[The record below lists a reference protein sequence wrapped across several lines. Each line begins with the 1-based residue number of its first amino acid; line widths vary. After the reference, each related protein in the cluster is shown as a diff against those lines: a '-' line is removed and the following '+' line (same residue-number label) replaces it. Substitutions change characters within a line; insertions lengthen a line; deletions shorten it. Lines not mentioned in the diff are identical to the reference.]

1 MKKGRQARFAERG
14 PGDAVRGRDGLNP
27 PVIFQAL
34 LRRERSRSERDG
46 SQFALVVFDVSG
58 TNGDGRGVRQ
68 AALRIRE
75 TMRSIDEIGWI
86 DHVRIG
92 VLLPVTSIEGG
103 RVFAQR
109 VGGPLPFSVY
119 GYPEHWLPGHEDPAD
134 AASPA
139 AEHAGPSLRAVFS
152 RAIPAW
158 KSCLDIA
165 GSLFFIVLLSPLFL
179 LMAIYIKAVSPGK
192 ALYRQKRVGYHG
204 RIFTFIKFRTMH
216 ENNQP
221 DVHREY
227 LKELIR
233 SGRPMEK
240 LDGGRDPR
248 IIPGGKIIR
257 KMCLD
262 ELPQLFNV
270 LRGEMSLVGPRPCIP
285 YEAEEYL
292 RWHAHRFDT
301 LPGMTGLWQVSGK
314 NRLSF
319 EQMIRLDI
327 AYTNRLSLLRDLEI
341 LLRTGP
347 AIVAMVFEAVV
358 KKLGRSPTRDEAGDL
373 VPRVTMTRLEIPRV
387 EIPRVEKE
395 SVFNA

>member
-1 MKKGRQARFAERG
+1 MKKGRQVRTAERG
-14 PGDAVRGRDGLNP
+14 PGGPALGWAGLNP
-27 PVIFQAL
+27 PVVFQAV
-34 LRRERSRSERDG
+34 LRRERARSERDG

-58 TNGDGRGVRQ
+58 MNGNGRGVRE
-68 AALRIRE
+68 AASRLRE
-75 TMRSIDEIGWI
+75 TIRSIDEIGWI
-86 DHVRIG
+86 DPEHIG
-92 VLLPVTSIEGG
+92 VLLPVTGIEGG

-109 VGGPLPFSVY
+109 VGGSMPFSVY
-119 GYPEHWLPGHEDPAD
+119 GYPEHWLPGHEDPAGS
-134 AASPA
+134 ASRVTG
-139 AEHAGPSLRAVFS
+139 HAGQSIRMVFS

-165 GSLFFIVLLSPLFL
+165 GSLVFIVFLSPVFL
-179 LMAIYIKAVSPGK
+179 LMAVYIKAVSPGK
-192 ALYRQKRVGYHG
+192 VLYRQKRVGYHG

-216 ENNQP
+216 EHNQP
-221 DVHREY
+221 DVHRAY
-227 LKELIR
+227 LKELIK

-240 LDGGRDPR
+240 LDGERDPR

-314 NRLSF
+314 NKLSF

-327 AYTNRLSLLRDLEI
+327 AYTNRLSLLQDLKI
-341 LLRTGP
+341 LLKTGP
-347 AIVAMVFEAVV
+347 AIVVMVFEAVV
-358 KKLGRSPTRDEAGDL
+358 KKLGRRPARDEAGA
-373 VPRVTMTRLEIPRV
+373 PATRVTMTRLEIPQV
-387 EIPRVEKE
+387 EISRVEKE